1 MRRFRSI
8 QNSMILTFTILLLT
22 TIILLGTLSF
32 YLFGRVIKE
41 NAEISTTQLVTQ
53 LNNVIDTYIAY
64 MIDIANVAG
73 DNEGIQ
79 ELLDTPETAKTQIN
93 YINLKDNISS
103 FFNSLLTIRNDIS
116 SIALILNNGEAI
128 TDSPDKLINP
138 AIDMTQPEWLI
149 HASEK
154 PDEIYLSPGHVQN
167 LIKDEYP
174 WVITLSKSIINKR
187 TGEYAGTLMVDLN
200 YELIEEICEEVEL
213 GNQGY
218 VFVIN
223 ETGEIVYHPRQQLI
237 YSDLKTE
244 LIDSVL
250 TLKNGNL
257 FLTLDNEDVL
267 YTVHTS
273 NNTGW
278 TLVGVSYIVDMNSY
292 KNQLRTIYI
301 LLGILGFSLLILL
314 SILLSS
320 RISRP
325 IEKLRESMKEVEH
338 GNFNIEIAVD
348 STNEIQELAQD
359 CKIAIKKIKEL
370 MDQNERD
377 QDIKRKNE
385 LKALQAQINPHFL
398 YNTLDSIIWMAEC
411 GQTEEVVDMTTALAE
426 FFRLGITKGS
436 EIVSVRSMMDHIRN
450 YLTIQKMRYKNKL
463 DYRIDVDPDIYS
475 YRTLKLL
482 IQPIVENSIYH
493 GLKEKK
499 SGGWIKIS
507 GRKEGNLLIFEIEDN
522 GVGIS
527 VDSFEDL
534 LENSAQSKTG
544 SGVGLRNVQ
553 ERIKLFFGDE
563 FGLTYKSIPGKGTI
577 FTLTLPPLEQES

>member
-1 MRRFRSI
+1 
-8 QNSMILTFTILLLT
+8 
-22 TIILLGTLSF
+22 
-32 YLFGRVIKE
+32 
-41 NAEISTTQLVTQ
+41 
-53 LNNVIDTYIAY
+53 
-64 MIDIANVAG
+64 
-73 DNEGIQ
+73 
-79 ELLDTPETAKTQIN
+79 
-93 YINLKDNISS
+93 
-103 FFNSLLTIRNDIS
+103 
-116 SIALILNNGEAI
+116 
-128 TDSPDKLINP
+128 
-138 AIDMTQPEWLI
+138 
-149 HASEK
+149 
-154 PDEIYLSPGHVQN
+154 VQN

-174 WVITLSKSIINKR
+174 WVITLSRSVINKN
-187 TGEYAGTLMVDLN
+187 TGDYAGTLMVDLN

-213 GNQGY
+213 GSQGY

-250 TLKNGNL
+250 TLKNGNI
-257 FLTLDNEDVL
+257 FLTLDSEDVL

-273 NNTGW
+273 SNTGW
-278 TLVGVSYIVDMNSY
+278 TLVGVSYIDEMNSY

-325 IEKLRESMKEVEH
+325 IEKLRESMKEVER
-338 GNFNIEIAVD
+338 GNFDIEIAVD

-370 MDQNERD
+370 MDQNEHD

-411 GQTEEVVDMTTALAE
+411 GQNEEVVDMTTALAE

-436 EIVSVRSMMDHIRN
+436 EIVSVRSMIDHIRN

-463 DYRIDVDPDIYS
+463 DYRLEVDPDIYS

-499 SGGWIKIS
+499 SGGWIQIK
-507 GRKEGNLLIFEIEDN
+507 GRKDGDLLIFEIEDN

-527 VDSFEDL
+527 EESFEDL
-534 LENSAQSKTG
+534 LENRSESKTG

-577 FTLTLPPLEQES
+577 FTLILPALEQEP